1 MLEIGAIV
9 DGTVKSVMKF
19 WAFVEIEDGNTGLVH
34 ISEISNS
41 FVKDINDYV
50 KVGDPVKVKV
60 LEIEDDKIALSMKQT
75 EPPKLKE
82 KIEVKYEDLSFED
95 KLQKFIKESNTKYE
109 QKRSRQNSKYGRSKS
124 RR

>member
-19 WAFVEIEDGNTGLVH
+19 GAFVEMEDGNTGLVH

-41 FVKDINDYV
+41 FVKDINEYV

-75 EPPKLKE
+75 ESPKPKE

>member
-1 MLEIGAIV
+1 MLEIGEIV

-19 WAFVEIEDGNTGLVH
+19 GAFVELEDGSTGLVH
-34 ISEISNS
+34 ISEVSNS

-50 KVGDPVKVKV
+50 KIGDSVKVKV
-60 LEIEDDKIALSMKQT
+60 LEIEDDKISLSMKQT
-75 EPPKLKE
+75 EPPKPKE
-82 KIEVKYEDLSFED
+82 KVEVKYEDLSFED
-95 KLQKFIKESNTKYE
+95 KLQKFMKESNTKYE

>member
-1 MLEIGAIV
+1 MLEIGEIV

-19 WAFVEIEDGNTGLVH
+19 GAFVELEDGSTGLVH
-34 ISEISNS
+34 ISEVSNT

-50 KVGDPVKVKV
+50 KTGDSVKVKV
-60 LEIEDDKIALSMKQT
+60 LEIEDDKISLSMKQT
-75 EPPKLKE
+75 EPPKPKE
-82 KIEVKYEDLSFED
+82 KIEVNYEDLSFED
-95 KLQKFIKESNTKYE
+95 KLQKFMKESNTKYE

>member
-1 MLEIGAIV
+1 MLEIGEIV

-19 WAFVEIEDGNTGLVH
+19 GAFVELEDGSTGLVH
-34 ISEISNS
+34 ISEVSNS

-50 KVGDPVKVKV
+50 KTGDSVKVKV
-60 LEIEDDKIALSMKQT
+60 LEIEDDKISLSMKQT
-75 EPPKLKE
+75 EPSKPKE

-95 KLQKFIKESNTKYE
+95 KLQKFMKESNTKYE

>member
-1 MLEIGAIV
+1 MLEIGEIV

-19 WAFVEIEDGNTGLVH
+19 GAFVELENGSTGLVH
-34 ISEISNS
+34 ISEVSNS

-50 KVGDPVKVKV
+50 KTGDSVKAKV
-60 LEIEDDKIALSMKQT
+60 LEIEDDKISLSMKQT
-75 EPPKLKE
+75 EPPKPKE

-95 KLQKFIKESNTKYE
+95 KLQKFMKESNTKYE

>member
-19 WAFVEIEDGNTGLVH
+19 GAFVEIEDGNTGLVH